1 MFKYI
6 CAAGSQV
13 DETALDGRALPRLET
28 KEGFSVCLFYFIQ
41 IEMWLYNFFSLG
53 SYINFIMMYHCSIAH

>member
-41 IEMWLYNFFSLG
+41 IEM
-53 SYINFIMMYHCSIAH
+53 